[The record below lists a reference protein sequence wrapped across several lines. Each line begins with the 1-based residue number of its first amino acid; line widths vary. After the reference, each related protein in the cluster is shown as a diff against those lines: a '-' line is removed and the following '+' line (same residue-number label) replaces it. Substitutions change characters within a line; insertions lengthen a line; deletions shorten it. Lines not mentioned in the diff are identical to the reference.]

1 LKSGVEI
8 AVQNVV
14 ASAKLGH
21 SIDLDAVVVA
31 FPEVEYRPEVFPGL
45 AFKLK
50 KPKTCTLIFSSGR
63 MVCTGAKSVKDARK
77 AVLKVV
83 GKLKREGILVR
94 LSKPEITIQNIVAKG
109 SLNGAMIDI
118 EKLHES
124 ARFDDEVRTMYEPE
138 QFPGLMYRMEDPRV
152 VFLVFCTGQLVCV
165 GAKRE
170 EDVYTAT
177 EKLVTTLEE
186 MGASTKRSRV
196 P

>member
-1 LKSGVEI
+1 MKSGVEI

-45 AFKLK
+45 PFKLK

-83 GKLKREGILVR
+83 GKLKREGIVG

-170 EDVYTAT
+170 EDVYVAT

-186 MGASTKRSRV
+186 MGVIYKEK
-196 P
+196 

>member
-31 FPEVEYRPEVFPGL
+31 FPDVEYRPEVFPGL

-50 KPKTCTLIFSSGR
+50 KPKTCTLLFSSGS

-94 LSKPEITIQNIVAKG
+94 LSKPEITIQNVVAKG

-152 VFLVFCTGQLVCV
+152 VFLVFRTGQLVCV

-177 EKLVTTLEE
+177 RKLVATLEE
-186 MGASTKRSRV
+186 RGVIYREAK
-196 P
+196 

>member
-1 LKSGVEI
+1 MKSGVEI

-31 FPEVEYRPEVFPGL
+31 FPDVEYRPEVFPGL

-83 GKLKREGILVR
+83 RKLKREGIVG
-94 LSKPEITIQNIVAKG
+94 LSKPEIVIQNIVAAG
-109 SLNGAMIDI
+109 SLDGVMIDI

-170 EDVYTAT
+170 EDVYVAT

-186 MGASTKRSRV
+186 MGVIYKEK
-196 P
+196 

>member
-1 LKSGVEI
+1 MKILKSGVEI

-170 EDVYTAT
+170 EDVYVAT

-186 MGASTKRSRV
+186 MGVIYKEK
-196 P
+196 

>member
-1 LKSGVEI
+1 MKILKSGVEI

-94 LSKPEITIQNIVAKG
+94 LSKPYMNPHG
-109 SLNGAMIDI
+109 L
-118 EKLHES
+118 
-124 ARFDDEVRTMYEPE
+124 TM
-138 QFPGLMYRMEDPRV
+138 R
-152 VFLVFCTGQLVCV
+152 
-165 GAKRE
+165 
-170 EDVYTAT
+170 
-177 EKLVTTLEE
+177 
-186 MGASTKRSRV
+186 
-196 P
+196 